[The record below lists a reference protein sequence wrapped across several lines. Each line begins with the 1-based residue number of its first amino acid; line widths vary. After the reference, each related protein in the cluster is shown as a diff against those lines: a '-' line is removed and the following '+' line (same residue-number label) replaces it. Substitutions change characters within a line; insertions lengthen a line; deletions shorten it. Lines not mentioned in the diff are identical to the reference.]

1 MAEELFTDI
10 IKNLGKSLKKAKQEG
25 KITGGYR
32 FSDDGKIRLGGGYY
46 DEDKMFEIEVG
57 KDNANVLFKK
67 RFADG
72 GITTPKRGFV
82 DGPGSYAGLTIA
94 EALKKI
100 FKTQTTFK
108 NRKELLGKIK
118 ELGLKNTNIKSL
130 TPANHPILRTVIY
143 TDAYTKI
150 TEQMLEESL
159 GKEKLEEFRKKGVP
173 EKIIKQKHI
182 GKKSYKNL
190 SDAGKEKRR
199 IRNKANLKNNPDL
212 VERDRIASAERSRER
227 RRREAKFYKT
237 QKANSLVWNDFLRS
251 AESKNGLLKFSG
263 NKPEPGRR
271 YNRVETEKFVLV
283 DKNNNKIRYDSLMS
297 DIKKAGLNAE
307 KLFLPYRQ
315 KEYLAAEKVTQEINK
330 TLGYDKLKNNKSVWN
345 VQHVE
350 GISKSLDNVQLTFG
364 TENIAEAGSRRT
376 FDAAFKN
383 ATYVDE
389 NGKTKIRLNDLGK
402 IGDANYKPGGKTAV
416 KNYYKSLGPNI
427 VAQIGKKPK
436 GTAPALTELLSRVKD
451 AKGNII
457 TSPNI
462 NRVITD
468 LNQSDKANLNRLVEN
483 QIGLAKRFAA
493 KNGIPLNSFAGVVDL
508 SQSGLTMPPAVKNAL
523 KTIVKYGGK
532 TLRGVGK
539 GAIVLDPIF
548 AAYDFS
554 TAIDQGAGGKN
565 SSEYM
570 VKRFGEGLLNLP
582 DLVASGGKFVKDKL
596 QGKDAKFKQGT
607 LYEPFDFAQR
617 GLEENLSAMP
627 QSQKVRNI
635 ANRDFDVGIGAS
647 MGMVDDDQIPA
658 SRQEI
663 EEAKQ
668 KFLKSQMGPYYKYGI
683 ESLPRKVAKPTKY
696 DIKAKKVY
704 NN

>member
-1 MAEELFTDI
+1 MAGLFENI
-10 IKNLGKSLKKAKQEG
+10 ISNIKEKKKEG
-25 KITGGYR
+25 KLKGGYR
-32 FSDDGKIRLGGGYY
+32 FADDGKIKLGGGYY

-72 GITTPKRGFV
+72 GITTPKRGLV
-82 DGPGSYAGLTIA
+82 DAPGSYAGLTIA
-94 EALKKI
+94 EALEEI
-100 FKTQTTFK
+100 FKTQKTFK
-108 NRKELLGKIK
+108 NRKELLGKVK
-118 ELGLKNTNIKSL
+118 ELGLKNTSIKSL

-173 EKIIKQKHI
+173 EKIIKQKYT
-182 GKKSYKNL
+182 GKKGYKNL
-190 SDAGKEKRR
+190 SDAEKEKRR
-199 IRNKANLKNNPDL
+199 IKNKANLKNNPDL

-263 NKPEPGRR
+263 NKPESGRK

-307 KLFLPYRQ
+307 RLFLPYQQ
-315 KEYLAAEKVTQEINK
+315 KEYLAAEKVTPEINK
-330 TLGYDKLKNNKSVWN
+330 ALGYDKLKNNKSVWN

-350 GISKSLDNVQLTFG
+350 GIGKSLDNVQLTFG

-376 FDAAFKN
+376 FN
-383 ATYVDE
+383 ADW
-389 NGKTKIRLNDLGK
+389 
-402 IGDANYKPGGKTAV
+402 KTASNLPQKTPEERRIRFGKMKKAT

-427 VAQIGKKPK
+427 VAQIGKKPI

-468 LNQSDKANLNRLVEN
+468 LNKPDKANLNRLVEN
-483 QIGLAKRFAA
+483 QIATVKRYAA
-493 KNGIPLNSFAGVVDL
+493 KNGIKLGSFAGVVDL

-570 VKRFGEGLLNLP
+570 VKRLGEGFLNLP

-596 QGKDAKFKQGT
+596 QGKDAKFEQGT
-607 LYEPFDFAQR
+607 LYKPFDFAQR
-617 GLEENLSAMP
+617 GLEENLAAMP

-635 ANRDFDVGIGAS
+635 AERDFDVGIGAS
-647 MGMVDDDQIPA
+647 MGMVDDDQVPA
-658 SRQEI
+658 SRQET
-663 EEAKQ
+663 EKARQ

>member
-1 MAEELFTDI
+1 MAGLFENI
-10 IKNLGKSLKKAKQEG
+10 ISNIKEKRKEG

-32 FSDDGKIRLGGGYY
+32 FADDGKIKLGGGYY

-72 GITTPKRGFV
+72 GITTPKRGLV
-82 DGPGSYAGLTIA
+82 DAPGSYAGLTIA

-173 EKIIKQKHI
+173 EKIIKQKYV